1 MSAGAEITADIV
13 AYIEKKTVRG
23 YQDHFDEIKAHV
35 LNGNFAYA
43 WLKADTMF
51 VRKEWKQL
59 KFIMRKVW
67 LFIPADQKPR
77 SINEGINKPEWYA
90 DLPQKNET

>member
-1 MSAGAEITADIV
+1 MSATPELIEDLV
-13 AYIEKKTVRG
+13 AYIQKKAVKD
-23 YQDHFDEIKAHV
+23 YQDRFDEIKAHV
-35 LNGNFAYA
+35 LNRNFAYA
-43 WLKADTMF
+43 WLVADTMY

-67 LFIPADQKPR
+67 PFIPADQKPR

-90 DLPQKNET
+90 DLPQK